1 MKDTVRIQHVL
12 RSETDD
18 IFLIVSQIKG
28 TFVNQ
33 KWQSSN
39 ERQREITLTV
49 PLENGV
55 NKWMKK
61 GGLQGNEMRMETKI
75 VWVCYTKMSVNVK
88 LECISKT

>member
-55 NKWMKK
+55 NK
-61 GGLQGNEMRMETKI
+61 
-75 VWVCYTKMSVNVK
+75 
-88 LECISKT
+88 